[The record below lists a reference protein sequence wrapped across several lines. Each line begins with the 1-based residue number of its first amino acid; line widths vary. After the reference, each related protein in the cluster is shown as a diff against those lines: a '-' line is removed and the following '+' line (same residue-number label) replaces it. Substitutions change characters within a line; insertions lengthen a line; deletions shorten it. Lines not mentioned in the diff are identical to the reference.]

1 MYMDAYVNTN
11 TNILRDC
18 KTSILQWNLGLTFT
32 DMKKSELNWPYT
44 NTLIL
49 EDWYFYFPYTIV
61 WPGNNVGLSPS
72 TFYTEGKHFTLLQ
85 ELK

>member
-32 DMKKSELNWPYT
+32 DMKKKSELNWPYT
-44 NTLIL
+44 NNLIL
-49 EDWYFYFPYTIV
+49 EDWHFYFPY
-61 WPGNNVGLSPS
+61 PECNNGHS
-72 TFYTEGKHFTLLQ
+72 Y
-85 ELK
+85 

>member
-32 DMKKSELNWPYT
+32 DMKKKWAELTLHQYSYFRR
-44 NTLIL
+44 LIL
-49 EDWYFYFPYTIV
+49 LFSLHRV
-61 WPGNNVGLSPS
+61 
-72 TFYTEGKHFTLLQ
+72 
-85 ELK
+85 